1 MEFITAVQKYTKSLP
16 AELQEKKGVYSLS
29 YVVAERKT
37 FLSKQ
42 KLSYEAKFRVDETGK
57 SVKFTEMLRED
68 SAGMQAGGGFQVETY
83 GTAKGGERGGGIEQ
97 QSDQFGKKYSFSFDF
112 EAVRSKMEEMAKQA
126 GYDFVYQITS
136 IGF

>member
-1 MEFITAVQKYTKSLP
+1 MEFITAVQKYAKSLP
-16 AELQEKKGVYSLS
+16 AELQEKKGIYSLS

-42 KLSYEAKFRVDETGK
+42 KLSYEAKFRVDEADK

-68 SAGMQAGGGFQVETY
+68 SAGMQAGMGFQIETY

-97 QSDQFGKKYSFSFDF
+97 QSDQFGKKYNFSFNF
-112 EAVRSKMEEMAKQA
+112 KAVRDRMEKMAKDA
-126 GYDFVYQITS
+126 GYEFSYHMTS
-136 IGF
+136 ISF